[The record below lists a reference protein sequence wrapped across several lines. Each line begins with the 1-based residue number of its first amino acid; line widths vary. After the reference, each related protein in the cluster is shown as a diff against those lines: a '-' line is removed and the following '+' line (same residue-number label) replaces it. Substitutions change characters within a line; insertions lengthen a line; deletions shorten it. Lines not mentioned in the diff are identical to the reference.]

1 MPDAGRKEHID
12 MVTRRT
18 LLKGSAA
25 APAALVS
32 ARWMGTLAQDQPV
45 RVGSKDFPESIII
58 GEMYALLLETAGLTV
73 ERALNLGGT
82 VVAHEAL
89 VSDSLDIYPEYTG
102 TGLLVVLE
110 ATVDD
115 ALGGASGTPAAS
127 PAAEGSPAAVD
138 VEEAVYT
145 YVRDEYKAQFDLVWL
160 DRTPMSN
167 SQALA
172 VTREFAEEH
181 GLTTISDLVALAS
194 SVDLVISAP
203 VDFEEREDGLLGLRS
218 VYGEFDAS
226 VNGVAPGIKYQ
237 ALIDGDANV
246 VLAFSTDAEIAIHDL
261 VVLEDDKNLWPPY
274 NVAPVVRQSALD
286 ANPDIATALNALA
299 PVITNEVMIE
309 LNGQVVGE
317 DGLAP
322 EIVAREFLI
331 QQGMI
336 AAG

>member
-1 MPDAGRKEHID
+1 

-18 LLKGSAA
+18 LLKGTAA

-32 ARWMGTLAQDQPV
+32 ARWMGTMAQDQAI

-58 GEMYALLLETAGLTV
+58 GEMYALLLENAGITV

-82 VVAHEAL
+82 VIAHEAL
-89 VSDSLDIYPEYTG
+89 LADELDIYPEYSG
-102 TGLLVVLE
+102 TGLLVVLG

-115 ALGGASGTPAAS
+115 ALGGGAPGTPE
-127 PAAEGSPAAVD
+127 AEGSPTAAAD
-138 VEEAVYT
+138 PADAVYA
-145 YVRDEYKAQFDLVWL
+145 YVRDEYQAQFDLVWL

-172 VTREFAEEH
+172 VRREFAEEH

-237 ALIDGDANV
+237 ALVDGDANV
-246 VLAFSTDAEIAIHDL
+246 VLAFSTDAEIAINDL
-261 VVLEDDKNLWPPY
+261 VVLEDDQGLWPPY
-274 NVAPVVRQSALD
+274 NVSPVVRQSALD
-286 ANPDIATALNALA
+286 AYPDIEGALNALA
-299 PVITNEVMIE
+299 PVITNEVMID

-317 DGLAP
+317 EGLDP

-331 QQGMI
+331 EQGMI

>member
-1 MPDAGRKEHID
+1 

-18 LLKGSAA
+18 LLKGTAV
-25 APAALVS
+25 APAAFAS
-32 ARWMGTLAQDQPV
+32 ARWMGTMAQDQAV

-58 GEMYALLLETAGLTV
+58 GEMYALLLETAGITV

-82 VVAHEAL
+82 VIAHEAL
-89 VSDSLDIYPEYTG
+89 LADELDIYPEYTG
-102 TGLLVVLE
+102 TGLLVVLG
-110 ATVDD
+110 ATVED
-115 ALGGASGTPAAS
+115 ALGGGGT
-127 PAAEGSPAAVD
+127 PAAEGSPTAAGP
-138 VEEAVYT
+138 EEAVYT
-145 YVRDEYKAQFDLVWL
+145 YVRDQYQAQFDLVWL

-172 VTREFAEEH
+172 VRRDFAEEH

-237 ALIDGDANV
+237 ALMDGDANV
-246 VLAFSTDAEIAIHDL
+246 VLAFSTDAEIAINDL
-261 VVLEDDKNLWPPY
+261 VVLEDDQNLWPPY

-286 ANPDIATALNALA
+286 AYPEIAGALNALA
-299 PVITNEVMIE
+299 PVITNEVMIG

-317 DGLAP
+317 DGLDP